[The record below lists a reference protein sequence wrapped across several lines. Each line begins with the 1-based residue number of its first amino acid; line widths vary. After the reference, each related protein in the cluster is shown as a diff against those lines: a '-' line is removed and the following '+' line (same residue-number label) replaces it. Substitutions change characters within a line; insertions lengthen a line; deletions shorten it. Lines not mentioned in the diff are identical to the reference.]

1 MKTLTACIVVALLV
15 MSRTCAWA
23 QFKGQVER
31 EAESSG
37 GIITQPSSLF
47 LGWFDPDKFSMHHAV
62 NISYMSLGGQGMAL
76 STYTNSMMYR
86 FADNFN
92 VQTDISMSYSPTKSL
107 TSFNGKG
114 NSDLSG
120 VYLSR
125 AELNYRPWNNVLLEV
140 QYRQMPFGSYAMSP
154 FNSFWFR
161 ENGF

>member
-1 MKTLTACIVVALLV
+1 MKRYIVTALVILALV
-15 MSRTCAWA
+15 GSTTRA
-23 QFKGQVER
+23 QFKTQIEQ
-31 EAESSG
+31 ESRVSNS
-37 GIITQPSSLF
+37 IYQQPEETSLF
-47 LGWFDPDKFSMHHAV
+47 GWFNPEKFHMHHSLSF
-62 NISYMSLGGQGMAL
+62 SYQTIGVQGVSLG
-76 STYTNSMMYR
+76 TYTNSMMYR